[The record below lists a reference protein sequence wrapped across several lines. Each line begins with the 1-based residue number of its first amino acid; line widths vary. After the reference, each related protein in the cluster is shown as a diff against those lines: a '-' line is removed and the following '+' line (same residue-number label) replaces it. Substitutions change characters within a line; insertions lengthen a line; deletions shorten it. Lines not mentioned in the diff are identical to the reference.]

1 MSVLFWI
8 WLAVIVV
15 TAVVEMLTMEVV
27 SIWFTFGAII
37 PFILSATNAVGWE
50 IQIIVFVVV
59 SAVLILSLRKITKKF
74 LLRNSNEKTNLDS
87 IIGKK
92 YRLIDRTDF
101 ENNGTV
107 KVNGVVWS
115 VLSDNGEAIES
126 GEIVQI
132 VKIDGNKLI
141 VKKSEEK

>member
-37 PFILSATNAVGWE
+37 PFILSATNVVGWE